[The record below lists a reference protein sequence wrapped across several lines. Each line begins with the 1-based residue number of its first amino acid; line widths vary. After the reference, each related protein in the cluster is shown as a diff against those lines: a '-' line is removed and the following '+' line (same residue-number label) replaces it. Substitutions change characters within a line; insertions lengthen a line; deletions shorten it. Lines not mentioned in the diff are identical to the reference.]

1 MRDIKELIWLMAP
14 QVLALAQVPL
24 QAQVPAQVPAL
35 KPEWELWRG
44 LAPALARWDPS
55 RDPRASSPAFL
66 QFQIALRT
74 SHRF

>member
-14 QVLALAQVPL
+14 QVLALAQV
-24 QAQVPAQVPAL
+24 QAQVPVPAL
-35 KPEWELWRG
+35 KPELELWRG

-74 SHRF
+74 SHRS